1 MAVTPVNRNRR
12 EFKFDIPGRYLLLFV
27 TVFCIGLILITY
39 TTDILTGPIN
49 NVAGVTIVPFQ
60 NGISKIGTWLVDQQQ
75 LLADMEQLQAENAQL
90 RETNDALQAENSNL
104 QQDHQALQ
112 ELRSLYELDQD
123 YSSYNKT
130 GANIISK
137 DSGNWYHSFVIDKGT
152 DDGLSVDMNVLA
164 GAGLVGR
171 ITSIGPNWAR
181 VQSIIDD
188 NANVA
193 GTVLKTQDNMIVS
206 GNLVL
211 YQDGVIEYSR
221 LMDTDNEVTAGD
233 RVVTSNISDKYLP
246 GILIGYISTLDAD
259 SNNLTKSGT
268 LTPAVDFAHLNAV
281 LVITDLKQTV
291 TEEE

>member
-12 EFKFDIPGRYLLLFV
+12 ELKFDIPGRYLLLIV
-27 TVFCIGLILITY
+27 TVFCIGLIMITY
-39 TTDILTGPIN
+39 NTDLLTGPIN
-49 NVAGVTIVPFQ
+49 RVAGVTIVPFQ
-60 NGISKIGTWLVDQQQ
+60 NGISRIGTFLIDQEQH
-75 LLADMEQLQAENAQL
+75 LKDMEQLQSENEQL
-90 RETNDALQAENSNL
+90 REENEALRAENSNL
-104 QQDHQALQ
+104 QQDHTALQ

-130 GANIISK
+130 GASVISK

-152 DDGLSVDMNVLA
+152 DDGLDVDMNVLA

-171 ITSIGPNWAR
+171 IISIGPDWAR

-193 GTVLKTQDNMIVS
+193 GTVLKSQDNLVVS
-206 GNLVL
+206 GSLAL
-211 YQDGVIEYSR
+211 YQEGVVEYSR
-221 LMDTDNEVTAGD
+221 LMDPNDEVSVGD

-246 GILIGYISTLDAD
+246 GILVGYISTLNDD

-268 LTPAVDFAHLNAV
+268 LTPVVDFAHLDTV

-291 TEEE
+291 EETQ